1 MVLRGGHSRSLDGVL
16 EVGRVLGPWNMCYRW
31 ALRLLVPWTM
41 FQRWAGSLVLGKM
54 LWRWS
59 AGSSDGVLEVV
70 RRVHPVQCHEQHY
83 LRRHSLPLAKMCAL
97 SWVDNRSGMM
107 IIEGVAQLTTW
118 HLPREVLDSD
128 TGVTTPEPAHLNI

>member
-1 MVLRGGHSRSLDGVL
+1 MIFGKCSIGGHSGSLFLGQSFRGGQGLWSLENAL
-16 EVGRVLGPWNMCYRW
+16 EVASRDLGLW
-31 ALRLLVPWTM
+31 
-41 FQRWAGSLVLGKM
+41 SL
-54 LWRWS
+54 
-59 AGSSDGVLEVV
+59 DGVLEVV

-118 HLPREVLDSD
+118 HLPREVLDLD
-128 TGVTTPEPAHLNI
+128 TGVLLTTPKSLPI